1 MAEIGK
7 GVNYTVDNEGLLS
20 IEIDTTKDFGLSS
33 SGKSTIIASSS
44 GNKQIELPNGQVA
57 YLGLNLYIKQYYYDR
72 NAEVEV
78 QTTLE

>member
-7 GVNYTVDNEGLLS
+7 GVNYTVDNNGLLT

-57 YLGLNLYIKQYYYDR
+57 YLGLNLYIK
-72 NAEVEV
+72 
-78 QTTLE
+78 

>member
-7 GVNYTVDNEGLLS
+7 GVNYTVDDEGLLS

-44 GNKQIELPNGQVA
+44 GNKQIELPNGNI
-57 YLGLNLYIKQYYYDR
+57 GISGI
-72 NAEVEV
+72 
-78 QTTLE
+78 